1 MLLIWRLHVENQ
13 GSRSTIFQ
21 VIPRTV
27 LGVGQEAGG
36 GNENA
41 IYTGSIYT
49 ITLKTLFF
57 TENSLFSY
65 RVEVNW
71 DLTGEIFRSLNT

>member
-1 MLLIWRLHVENQ
+1 MPMLLIWRLHVENQ

-27 LGVGQEAGG
+27 VGMGWGVRGG
-36 GNENA
+36 DENA

-49 ITLKTLFF
+49 ITLTTLFF

-65 RVEVNW
+65 RVEVN
-71 DLTGEIFRSLNT
+71 